1 MNAARTSLRR
11 RGQPLIVLGGL
22 LLGWVGL
29 RAALWERIELP
40 GLAPAVVAAV
50 ARVLPEPQRPSA
62 TSLPLP
68 PLARRAPYA
77 PQAVLPANLPRP
89 LPPAPGR
96 VDLASV
102 PEFGPAGEA
111 FAGSKAAAA
120 HQLAWMAG
128 VAQLPVPR
136 FIIDRF
142 SQNADHQ
149 ARLVPAVA
157 RNLVGAGSGSGRWSA
172 DSWLLLR
179 TGGAGVTASGL
190 PSPSYGT
197 SQAGAVIRYRLNAAN
212 SRSPSLFLRASS
224 ALRSPRGEEA
234 ALGVSARPLAAL
246 PLALQ
251 GELRATRQT
260 LGTTLRP
267 AFTVVTELPRLP
279 LGGGLSTEAY
289 GQVGYVG
296 GAGATAFVD
305 GQVRIEQ
312 HLARIGRSELR
323 LGLGGWGGAQKDAS
337 RLDLGPTATL
347 DFPIGAAQGR
357 LSADWR
363 LRAAGNAAPN
373 TGPAITLSAGF

>member
-1 MNAARTSLRR
+1 MKAARTAIRR
-11 RGQPLIVLGGL
+11 RGQPLAVLGGL

-40 GLAPAVVAAV
+40 GLPPPVVAAV
-50 ARVLPEPQRPSA
+50 AKVLPKPPRQLTTQLPSA
-62 TSLPLP
+62 PLAQRASFTPQAAPFANLPP
-68 PLARRAPYA
+68 PLA
-77 PQAVLPANLPRP
+77 
-89 LPPAPGR
+89 PAPGW
-96 VDLASV
+96 VDLAPV
-102 PEFGPAGEA
+102 PEFGTAGEG
-111 FAGSKAAAA
+111 FGGSRAAAA

-142 SQNADHQ
+142 SQQADSTSSLIPAE
-149 ARLVPAVA
+149 ARHL
-157 RNLVGAGSGSGRWSA
+157 LGAGSGGGRWSG
-172 DSWLLLR
+172 DGWVLLR

-190 PSPSYGT
+190 PSPSYGA
-197 SQAGAVIRYRLNAAN
+197 SQAGAVIRYRLSAGS

-224 ALRSPRGEEA
+224 ALRSPRGEEV

-246 PLALQ
+246 PIAFQ

-267 AFTVVTELPRLP
+267 AFGMVTELPRLP
-279 LGGGLSTEAY
+279 LAGGLSTEVYA
-289 GQVGYVG
+289 QAGYVG

-305 GQVRIEQ
+305 GQVRIER
-312 HLARIGRSELR
+312 HLARIGRGELR
-323 LGLGGWGGAQKDAS
+323 LGLGGWGGAQKDAN

-347 DFPIGAAQGR
+347 DFPIGSVQGR